1 MIQMNGSARP
11 AYKHYLVCLPPFDL
25 TDRLET
31 RQQTPVLLLSNLCCP
46 LHVVA
51 SRILRSFEFDGQ
63 ELLGCRVQSNYIPC
77 SPPESFLI
85 LLFRYWRPPI
95 RFLPRDFHFFISRC
109 FRQLF
114 FRAKLITSFLIPEC
128 AQPANELWLGSLV
141 TPLLLLLRLLPGH
154 GPALGA
160 RAEGAAVKTRRC
172 RNPNG

>member
-1 MIQMNGSARP
+1 MNGSARP

-77 SPPESFLI
+77 SSPESFLI

-109 FRQLF
+109 FPQLF

-128 AQPANELWLGSLV
+128 AQPANELWLGFLSY
-141 TPLLLLLRLLPGH
+141 TPP
-154 GPALGA
+154 PPPPPPPWSW
-160 RAEGAAVKTRRC
+160 TCSRC
-172 RNPNG
+172 SRGGSGGEDEEMQKP